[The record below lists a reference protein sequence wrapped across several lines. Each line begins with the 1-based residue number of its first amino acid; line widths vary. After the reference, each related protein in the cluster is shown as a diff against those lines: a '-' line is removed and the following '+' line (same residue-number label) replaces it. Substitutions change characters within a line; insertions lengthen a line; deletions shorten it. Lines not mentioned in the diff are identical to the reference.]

1 MNLSRE
7 RSRLVV
13 VVLLL
18 VRVSLS
24 VLIVKGRRLWT
35 FVSHTLI
42 GKCLFQVPTLKQK
55 QKEDRLNEKRR
66 EEETMKNAAFNFD
79 KSTTKSS
86 SWLKKKQAQPLKSPL
101 SLLLIISLFLFVFLF
116 ISFFKIIPNSL
127 FSRTIA
133 DNPLISQCTKFQTLA
148 PGEKFLWYAP
158 HSGFSN
164 QLSEFKNGVL
174 MAGILN
180 RTLIV
185 PPVLDHHAVALG
197 SCPKFR
203 VLGPKEIRVSVWDHV
218 LDLVKTGRYVS
229 MADII
234 DISSLVPSSIQVI
247 DFRVFASLWC
257 NVNMDFTCAND
268 LNAHS
273 SLFDSLKLCG
283 SMLSGIDGNVEKCL
297 YAVDEDCR
305 TTVWTYKNGN
315 EDRVFDS
322 FQPDEQL
329 KKKKKISYVRRRQ
342 DVYKSLGPGSEA
354 GSATVLSFG
363 SLFTAPYKGSEL
375 HIDIHEAQRDQ
386 RIQSLID
393 KSEFLPFV
401 PEILNAGKKFAL
413 EIIKAPFL
421 CAQLRLLDG
430 QFKNHWKAT
439 FQGLKQKL
447 EVLKQSGSKPVHIFV
462 MTDLPQGNWTRS
474 FLGDLASESNHFKLY
489 FLREEDELVKKIAK
503 NLVVAGHGLR
513 FGSALSF
520 NGESK
525 MKMDCSHQRLP
536 DILLYI
542 EESVCSCASL
552 GFVGT
557 AGSTIAESI
566 ELMRKNDVC
575 SMS

>member
-1 MNLSRE
+1 
-7 RSRLVV
+7 
-13 VVLLL
+13 
-18 VRVSLS
+18 
-24 VLIVKGRRLWT
+24 
-35 FVSHTLI
+35 
-42 GKCLFQVPTLKQK
+42 
-55 QKEDRLNEKRR
+55 
-66 EEETMKNAAFNFD
+66 
-79 KSTTKSS
+79 
-86 SWLKKKQAQPLKSPL
+86 
-101 SLLLIISLFLFVFLF
+101 
-116 ISFFKIIPNSL
+116 
-127 FSRTIA
+127 
-133 DNPLISQCTKFQTLA
+133 
-148 PGEKFLWYAP
+148 
-158 HSGFSN
+158 
-164 QLSEFKNGVL
+164 

-234 DISSLVPSSIQVI
+234 DISSLVPSSIQAI

-257 NVNMDFTCAND
+257 NVNMDFTCSND
-268 LNAHS
+268 LNAQS
-273 SLFDSLKLCG
+273 SLFDSLNLCG
-283 SMLSGIDGNVEKCL
+283 SILSGIDGNVDKCL

-305 TTVWTYKNGN
+305 TTVWTYKNGD
-315 EDRVFDS
+315 EDRMFDS

-354 GSATVLSFG
+354 GSATVLAFG

-375 HIDIHEAQRDQ
+375 HIDIHEARRDQ

-393 KSEFLPFV
+393 NSEFLPFV

-413 EIIKAPFL
+413 ETIKAPFL

-462 MTDLPQGNWTRS
+462 MTDLPQGNWTGS
-474 FLGDLASESNHFKLY
+474 FLGDMASEVNHFKLY
-489 FLREEDELVKKIAK
+489 FLREEDELVKKTAK
-503 NLVVAGHGLR
+503 NLAVAGHGLR
-513 FGSALSF
+513 FGSVPRSH

-525 MKMDCSHQRLP
+525 MKMNCPHQRLP

-542 EESVCSCASL
+542 EKSVCSCASL

-566 ELMRKNDVC
+566 ELMRKSDVC
-575 SMS
+575 SKS

>member
-1 MNLSRE
+1 
-7 RSRLVV
+7 
-13 VVLLL
+13 
-18 VRVSLS
+18 
-24 VLIVKGRRLWT
+24 
-35 FVSHTLI
+35 
-42 GKCLFQVPTLKQK
+42 
-55 QKEDRLNEKRR
+55 
-66 EEETMKNAAFNFD
+66 
-79 KSTTKSS
+79 
-86 SWLKKKQAQPLKSPL
+86 
-101 SLLLIISLFLFVFLF
+101 
-116 ISFFKIIPNSL
+116 
-127 FSRTIA
+127 
-133 DNPLISQCTKFQTLA
+133 
-148 PGEKFLWYAP
+148 
-158 HSGFSN
+158 
-164 QLSEFKNGVL
+164 

-218 LDLVKTGRYVS
+218 LDLVKTGSYVS
-229 MADII
+229 LADII
-234 DISSLVPSSIQVI
+234 DISPLVPSSIQVI

-268 LNAHS
+268 LNAQS

-283 SMLSGIDGNVEKCL
+283 SMLSGIDGNVAKCL

-305 TTVWTYKNGN
+305 TTVWTYKNGD

-354 GSATVLSFG
+354 GSATVLAFG

-393 KSEFLPFV
+393 NSEFLPFV

-413 EIIKAPFL
+413 ETIKAPFL

-474 FLGDLASESNHFKLY
+474 FLGDLASELNHFKLH

-503 NLVVAGHGLR
+503 NLAVAGHGLR
-513 FGSALSF
+513 FGSVLRSF

-566 ELMRKNDVC
+566 ELMRKSDVC
-575 SMS
+575 SKS